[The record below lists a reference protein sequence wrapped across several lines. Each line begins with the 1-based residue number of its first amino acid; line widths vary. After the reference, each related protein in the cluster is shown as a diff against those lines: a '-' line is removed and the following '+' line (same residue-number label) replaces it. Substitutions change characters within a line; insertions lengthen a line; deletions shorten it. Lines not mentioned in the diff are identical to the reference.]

1 MDSTKYPLG
10 LISIN
15 PSFEKYLSTIMLVLS
30 GIIVLAIDDASMQ
43 ALTIDQIE
51 RTTITIAS
59 AIPVL
64 FSIVNELAGLF
75 GR

>member
-1 MDSTKYPLG
+1 
-10 LISIN
+10 
-15 PSFEKYLSTIMLVLS
+15 
-30 GIIVLAIDDASMQ
+30 MQ